1 MEQPVFFDASGRRN
15 RWTMRSFLAA
25 LLLLALAATIFAATM
40 INVPVPAP
48 LALSMERP
56 QPRPLSQQVHRAITN
71 FKSWLPGGG
80 TPERQRVDQIKLGFY
95 VPWDDASRASLAA
108 HIGELDWLVPG
119 LISVTG
125 PKHDVTVIP
134 DPRLDAL
141 LASTPKRPA
150 IVPMVQNVIDGNWDG
165 AGMAALLHDPKARAA
180 LLDRLEPQLVRQ
192 KAIGVMFD
200 LEELPASA
208 QADYLAFLQQAR
220 TRYAAHKWLITLAAP
235 VDNPE
240 WNLAAYGKVADRI
253 VLMTY
258 DQHTTE
264 AEAGPIA
271 AQNWFVERLKAALAV
286 IPRGK
291 AIVGIGS
298 YDYDWTGEGKGETGS
313 VEEAWLAAH
322 DSQSPI
328 TFDKASGN
336 PTFSYEEDGTTHTV
350 WFLDAATAWNELRAV
365 DMAGVGGVALWRLGT
380 EDPGI
385 WPVLD
390 SFQTGRLPDISTLR
404 TTGNVDIEGHGE
416 ILRIE
421 AQPVSGK
428 RTLALD
434 QRGLLIDETYQT
446 LPTPFVIGRTGYQ
459 KGLVALS
466 FDDGPDPEWTP
477 KILDVLKAKH
487 VPATFFV
494 IGENAMPHPLLLN
507 RIIDEGSEIGNHTF
521 SHPNLAQVSAQ
532 GTRLELNSTQRL
544 VEAYTG
550 RSLRLFRAPYFGD
563 AEPTT
568 PNEIIPALVAQQNGY
583 TNVGLQVDTE
593 DWQKPGVAA
602 IVKAAL
608 DQVNTDNPATA
619 GQIVLLHD
627 GGGDRAQT
635 VAALPAIIDGLR
647 AKGYTFVPVSRL
659 AGLSRDAVMP
669 KVTGTDLLSVRADV
683 GVFLLL
689 AGLGYGL
696 NWLFFAAIAVG
707 IGRAV
712 ILAGLAW
719 NSNRPKN
726 RPVPPPIDPD
736 LFVSVLI
743 PAYNEARV
751 IEASVRRVLE
761 STQVGI
767 EVIVIDDG
775 SKDET
780 SAIVAAQFGND
791 PRVQLL
797 TLQNGGKAR
806 ALNQGLKLAK
816 GEIIIALDADTQFE
830 ADTIAKLARWFVDP
844 AIGAVAGN
852 AKVGNR
858 HNLVTKWQG
867 VEYVTAQNLERRA
880 LASFDAIMVVP
891 GAVGAWRRAALD
903 AVGGYPADTLAE
915 DQDLTIAIQ
924 RKGWQVGYDVD
935 AVAWTEAPES
945 FKALSTQRFR
955 WAYGTLQCLWKHRSV
970 LRERKPAGLA
980 LVGIPQAWLFQ
991 IGFALISPLI
1001 DLALVVSIISTA
1013 MRVAQHGWAQTQSDV
1028 LRMAIYWIVFTAID
1042 ILCGWIAY
1050 RLEQREKR
1058 YPVFLLVAQR
1068 FIYRQLMY
1076 SVVIRAVINAI
1087 RGPWVGWGKL
1097 ERSGRVETGGAA

>member
-15 RWTMRSFLAA
+15 RWTMRGFFAG
-25 LLLLALAATIFAATM
+25 LLLIALTSAIFAATM

-48 LALSMERP
+48 LALSMEHP
-56 QPRPLSQQVHRAITN
+56 QPRPLSQQLHRTMSN
-71 FKSWLPGGG
+71 LKSWLPGGS
-80 TPERQRVDQIKLGFY
+80 TPERQRVDQIKVGFY
-95 VPWDDASRASLAA
+95 VPWDDASRASLVA

-125 PKHDVTVIP
+125 QKHNVTVIP

-141 LASTPKRPA
+141 LASTPQRPA
-150 IVPMVQNVIDGNWDG
+150 VVPMVQNVLDGNWDG
-165 AGMAALLHDPKARAA
+165 AGMASLLHDPKARAA
-180 LLDRLEPQLVRQ
+180 LLDQLEPQLVRQ

-208 QADYLAFLQQAR
+208 QADYLAFLKQAR
-220 TRYAAHKWLITLAAP
+220 ARFAPHKWLITLAAP

-240 WNLAAYGKVADRI
+240 WNLKAYGQVADRV

-271 AQNWFVERLKAALAV
+271 AQSWFVDRLRAALAV

-291 AIVGIGS
+291 AIVGIGN
-298 YDYDWTGEGKGETGS
+298 YDYDWTAEGKGDTGS

-328 TFDKASGN
+328 VFDKASGN
-336 PTFSYEEDGTTHTV
+336 PTFSYEEDGNTHTV
-350 WFLDAATAWNELRAV
+350 WFLDAATAWNQLRAV

-390 SFQTGRLPDISTLR
+390 SFQTGKLPDISALH

-428 RTLALD
+428 RALALD
-434 QRGLLIDETYQT
+434 QRGLVIDETYQA
-446 LPTPFVIGRTGYQ
+446 LPTPFVIGRTGYR

-521 SHPNLAQVSAQ
+521 SHPNLAQVSAE

-608 DQVNTDNPATA
+608 DQVNTENPATA

-627 GGGDRAQT
+627 GGGDRAET

-647 AKGYTFVPVSRL
+647 AKGYTFVPVSQL

-669 KVTGTDLLSVRADV
+669 KVSGTDLLSVRADV

-707 IGRAV
+707 IGRAI

-726 RPVPPPIDPD
+726 RPVPPPVDPE

-761 STQVGI
+761 STDVGI

-780 SAIVAAQFGND
+780 SAIVAAHFGSD

-806 ALNQGLKLAK
+806 ALNEGLKLAK

-830 ADTIAKLARWFVDP
+830 VDTIAKLARWFVDP

-924 RKGWQVGYDVD
+924 RKGWRIGYDVD
-935 AVAWTEAPES
+935 AVAWTEAPET

-955 WAYGTLQCLWKHRSV
+955 WAYGTLQCLWKHRSI
-970 LRERKPAGLA
+970 LKERKPAGLA

-1001 DLALVVSIISTA
+1001 DLALVVSIASTA
-1013 MRVAQHGWAQTQSDV
+1013 MRVSQHGWAQTQSDV
-1028 LRMAIYWIVFTAID
+1028 LRMGLYWIVFTAID

-1058 YPVFLLVAQR
+1058 YPVLLLVAQR

-1076 SVVIRAVINAI
+1076 GVVIRAVLNAI

-1097 ERSGRVETGGAA
+1097 ERSGRVETGSAA